1 VQQTDLR
8 QLDGVGLGE
17 SESGF
22 GGRGRSG
29 GGVPHLGA
37 VTERVV
43 IWLKEIQMM
52 LKEGKEMKLGGPSR
66 CPTRVEV
73 VMSIEE
79 SAVGGLAAARWV
91 G

>member
-1 VQQTDLR
+1 MTDLR
-8 QLDGVGLGE
+8 RLDGVGLGE

-29 GGVPHLGA
+29 GGVPHPGA

-52 LKEGKEMKLGGPSR
+52 LKEGKGMKPGEPSR
-66 CPTRVEV
+66 YTTRVEV

-79 SAVGGLAAARWV
+79 SVVGGLVAAQWA

>member
-22 GGRGRSG
+22 GGRGRS
-29 GGVPHLGA
+29 VPHLGA

-79 SAVGGLAAARWV
+79 SAVGGLAVAR
-91 G
+91 